1 MMHKMKY
8 SWMIL
13 LFFLGNVV
21 FIKNGL
27 AEEEHTQQLVI
38 VKYGLTAG
46 ATGFIPS
53 QTTDDGQKINNLP
66 IDNLGNQLSP
76 MAGIH
81 YIVQQF
87 VPTGAARDVATENP
101 KPSTYRLVGSPQELV
116 TDKNGM
122 ATTMLPNGDYLISE
136 QPNPM
141 LKLSQ
146 ASPPVVVRLPLPD
159 TTGIETK
166 DTVYLYP
173 KSSVDPAEF
182 ITSLT
187 KQKGSRKLKD
197 TQIQQTNIFEKY
209 LPKTGVKISILMGL
223 LGFSLLLGDIIL
235 MKKRR

>member
-13 LFFLGNVV
+13 LLFLGNVV
-21 FIKNGL
+21 FTKNSL
-27 AEEEHTQQLVI
+27 AEEVHTQQLVI

-46 ATGFIPS
+46 ATGFTPS

-101 KPSTYRLVGSPQELV
+101 NPSTYRLVGSPQELV

-122 ATTMLPNGDYLISE
+122 ATTMLPDGDYLISE

-182 ITSLT
+182 EASEKRGISQTTGRKET
-187 KQKGSRKLKD
+187 KKLNVF
-197 TQIQQTNIFEKY
+197 QKY
-209 LPKTGVKISILMGL
+209 LPKTGVKFSL
-223 LGFSLLLGDIIL
+223 LIALGGALLLLGDIL
-235 MKKRR
+235 LVKKWKR